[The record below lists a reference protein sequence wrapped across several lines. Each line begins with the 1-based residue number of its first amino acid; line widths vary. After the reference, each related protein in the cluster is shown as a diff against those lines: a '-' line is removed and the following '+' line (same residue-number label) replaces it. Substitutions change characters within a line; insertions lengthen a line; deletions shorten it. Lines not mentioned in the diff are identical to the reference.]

1 MANPG
6 RRDFLG
12 LHPSAAASG
21 CGAANSAEWRWLQ
34 LWAKSTAKEVTEG
47 ECYSG
52 SRLEIGNTMDLQW
65 HDVDIQKRLRA
76 DGDMLKAAINL
87 KSAMVMV
94 IRHMLNRLIFMSQ
107 CVCLIT
113 KLQISDSQ
121 MRSPNWQVKLT
132 KVSGQLQWYCFILV
146 FYISP
151 RESANLR
158 TAHLLSRR
166 KQALASSI
174 GVQDVKI
181 CEDMWRTQQTR
192 QVQRSCVTSSKIQSP
207 FIPRGCHSL
216 SC

>member
-1 MANPG
+1 
-6 RRDFLG
+6 
-12 LHPSAAASG
+12 
-21 CGAANSAEWRWLQ
+21 
-34 LWAKSTAKEVTEG
+34 
-47 ECYSG
+47 
-52 SRLEIGNTMDLQW
+52 MDLQW

-132 KVSGQLQWYCFILV
+132 KVSGQLQWYGFILV

-192 QVQRSCVTSSKIQSP
+192 QVQRSCVTSSNIQSP
-207 FIPRGCHSL
+207 FKSRGVVKVWVARWSP
-216 SC
+216 